1 MAANTTLPTRT
12 LGRTG
17 LTVTAL
23 GLGCAPL
30 GDIYERLDD
39 QTALDTIQAA
49 ADGGITLFDT
59 APFYGQGIAEH
70 RLGTIL
76 RRQPRDTFVLSTKV
90 GRWMKPAPQGR
101 TKTSRFVGGLDFD
114 VMPDYSYDGIMK
126 SFEHSLV
133 RLGLPSIDVLL
144 VHDVDAWG
152 YGRERAEE
160 LYPIVLE
167 SGQKALAELRSAGV
181 IKGYGLGL
189 NDPEYAARYLRDGD
203 FDCLLMAGRYSLI
216 EQPALAEVL
225 PVALERQAGVM
236 LGGVYN
242 SGILATGAIDGAKY
256 NYLPAPPEI
265 LEKVSKIEK
274 VCAAHGVALP
284 VAAIHFCLGHPAVS
298 SVVLGAVKPDE
309 VERNIQ
315 AISQPVPAGLWS
327 DLKAEGLLPEDVP
340 VPG

>member
-1 MAANTTLPTRT
+1 MSAPPALPTRK

-49 ADGGITLFDT
+49 VDGGITLFDT

-76 RRQPRDTFVLSTKV
+76 RRQPRETYVLSTKV
-90 GRWMKPAPQGR
+90 GRWMRPAPQGR
-101 TKTSRFVGGLDFD
+101 TKTSRFVGGLEFD
-114 VMPDYSYDGIMK
+114 VMPDYTYDGIMK

-133 RLGLPSIDVLL
+133 RLGLASVDVLL
-144 VHDVDAWG
+144 VHDADAWG

-167 SGQKALAELRSAGV
+167 SGQKALEELRSAGV

-189 NDPEYAARYLRDGD
+189 NDPDYAARYLRDGD
-203 FDCLLMAGRYSLI
+203 FECILMAGRYSLI
-216 EQPALAEVL
+216 EQPAIAEML
-225 PVALERQAGVM
+225 PTALKKNAGVM

-242 SGILATGAIDGAKY
+242 SGILATGAREGAKY
-256 NYLPAPPEI
+256 NYLPAPQDI
-265 LEKVSKIEK
+265 LDKVTKIEK

-298 SVVLGAVKPDE
+298 SVVLGAVKPEE
-309 VERNIQ
+309 VRHNIE
-315 AISQPVPAGLWS
+315 AASQSVPADLWS
-327 DLKAEGLLPEDVP
+327 DLKAEGLLPADVP

>member
-1 MAANTTLPTRT
+1 MPSTSLPTRT

-17 LTVTAL
+17 LTVSAL

-39 QTALDTIQAA
+39 QTALDTIKAA
-49 ADGGITLFDT
+49 ADGGVTLFDT

-76 RRQPRDTFVLSTKV
+76 RRQPRDTFILSTKV

-101 TKTSRFVGGLDFD
+101 TKTSRFIGGLEFD

-133 RLGLPSIDVLL
+133 RLGLPSVDVLL
-144 VHDVDAWG
+144 VHDADAWG

-160 LYPIVLE
+160 LFPIVLE
-167 SGQKALAELRSAGV
+167 SGQKALEELRFAGV

-189 NDPEYAARYLRDGD
+189 NDPEYAARFMRDGD

-225 PVALERQAGVM
+225 PIAQEKNVGVM

-242 SGILATGAIDGAKY
+242 SGILATGAVEGAKY

-265 LEKVSKIEK
+265 LEKVSKIET
-274 VCAAHGVALP
+274 VCAAPGVALP
-284 VAAIHFCLGHPAVS
+284 VAAMHFCLGHPAVS
-298 SVVLGAVKPDE
+298 SVVLGAVKPEE
-309 VERNIQ
+309 VSRNIK
-315 AISQPVPAGLWS
+315 AVSQSVPAGLWS
-327 DLKAEGLLPEDVP
+327 DLKGEGLLPEDVP
-340 VPG
+340 VAG